1 MRRKDHCGVP
11 ADVRAEAG
19 QGPGATC
26 LSKLLTRRR
35 FAIVLMLAAWM
46 AGSGLD
52 KAWAQVDARYPDRLI
67 KIIVPL
73 PAGGTMDALS
83 RVVGEKLSASMGQP
97 VIVENKPGA
106 SGGIGA
112 SAVAQAKPDGYTLL
126 FAIASTIQSIS
137 LQKAPPFKLSELEP
151 ITQLAELPTGF
162 AVRRDL
168 GANTLA
174 DFIALAKA
182 KPKTLSFG
190 SFGSGSTGHIV
201 GEGLAAAAKVE
212 MVHVPYKGEAPAIT
226 DLLGGHISSA
236 FASIGSLG
244 QQSGTVKL
252 LAITGSHRLKQFPD
266 VPTFQELG
274 FPLYGLTGWAGVF
287 APAGTPKVIVD
298 KLATEIGRIVRSPDV
313 QARIL
318 DSGFEPMGDT
328 PQPFATFVSD
338 QVEKWAAAAKAA
350 GLEPE

>member
-1 MRRKDHCGVP
+1 MGRKGYCGAP
-11 ADVRAEAG
+11 ADARAETRSD
-19 QGPGATC
+19 PGGAD
-26 LSKLLTRRR
+26 LGNPFTRRWL
-35 FAIVLMLAAWM
+35 AIVLTLAACM
-46 AGSGLD
+46 ASSALD
-52 KAWAQVDARYPDRLI
+52 KAWSQVEARYPDRLI

-174 DFIALAKA
+174 DFVALAKA

-190 SFGSGSTGHIV
+190 SFGNGSTGHIV

-236 FASIGSLG
+236 FASVGSLG

-274 FPLYGLTGWAGVF
+274 FPTLRTDRLGWRLCAGWN
-287 APAGTPKVIVD
+287 AEGHCGQAGNRNRRASCGRPKCRQESWTR
-298 KLATEIGRIVRSPDV
+298 ASNRWEIRRHPS
-313 QARIL
+313 RRL
-318 DSGFEPMGDT
+318 
-328 PQPFATFVSD
+328 
-338 QVEKWAAAAKAA
+338 
-350 GLEPE
+350 

>member
-1 MRRKDHCGVP
+1 M
-11 ADVRAEAG
+11 E
-19 QGPGATC
+19 
-26 LSKLLTRRR
+26 
-35 FAIVLMLAAWM
+35 
-46 AGSGLD
+46 
-52 KAWAQVDARYPDRLI
+52 
-67 KIIVPL
+67 
-73 PAGGTMDALS
+73 
-83 RVVGEKLSASMGQP
+83 
-97 VIVENKPGA
+97 
-106 SGGIGA
+106 IGA

-126 FAIASTIQSIS
+126 FAIASTVQSIS

-174 DFIALAKA
+174 DFVALAKA

-190 SFGSGSTGHIV
+190 SFGNGSTGHIV

-236 FASIGSLG
+236 FASVGSLG

-252 LAITGSHRLKQFPD
+252 LAITGSRRLKQFPD

-298 KLATEIGRIVRSPDV
+298 KLATEIGRIVRSPEV

-318 DSGFEPMGDT
+318 DSGLRTDGRYGATLRDVCDRSGREMGGGRESCGIGARVVATSNLELMRARRAVLRKRARSIRRGT
-328 PQPFATFVSD
+328 PCARSKQ
-338 QVEKWAAAAKAA
+338 
-350 GLEPE
+350 GLLRPCAWHLPG

>member
-1 MRRKDHCGVP
+1 
-11 ADVRAEAG
+11 
-19 QGPGATC
+19 
-26 LSKLLTRRR
+26 
-35 FAIVLMLAAWM
+35 
-46 AGSGLD
+46 
-52 KAWAQVDARYPDRLI
+52 
-67 KIIVPL
+67 
-73 PAGGTMDALS
+73 MDALS

-174 DFIALAKA
+174 DFVALAKA

-236 FASIGSLG
+236 FASVGSLG

-274 FPLYGLTGWAGVF
+274 FPTLRTDRLGWRLCAGWNAEGHCGQAGNRNRAHRAVARSAGKNPGLGLRTDGRYGATLRDVCERSGREMGGGRESCGIGARVVATSNLELMRARRAVLRKR
-287 APAGTPKVIVD
+287 ARSIRRGTPC
-298 KLATEIGRIVRSPDV
+298 ARSK
-313 QARIL
+313 Q
-318 DSGFEPMGDT
+318 
-328 PQPFATFVSD
+328 
-338 QVEKWAAAAKAA
+338 
-350 GLEPE
+350 GLLRPCAWHLPG